1 MSDSELKYLHL
12 LLFRCFL
19 VHLRKR
25 TKLCQFRYAVT
36 QLQLLMAT
44 SGNCVNCGSYV
55 IWFVIVKLQ
64 TDDLAMAAENSLR
77 SKNQRYKIKQTSSH
91 AVKILFLTFT
101 CEDLGV
107 AMVTN
112 MISQL
117 QGLSAQASGRFF
129 WNFIHKMASR
139 CKDGTVTGD
148 FLDELPNFH
157 IDTFSEREEHSG
169 RFAEVGKWKKLS
181 SM

>member
-1 MSDSELKYLHL
+1 MTLQWRRKIL
-12 LLFRCFL
+12 LGAKISSIRLNKDDNLPEYYDECLLQPMFVPKHFSF
-19 VHLRKR
+19 VKR
-25 TKLCQFRYAVT
+25 EKIVYKM
-36 QLQLLMAT
+36 LLYRHQDF
-44 SGNCVNCGSYV
+44 SFYIS
-55 IWFVIVKLQ
+55 
-64 TDDLAMAAENSLR
+64 
-77 SKNQRYKIKQTSSH
+77 SSH

-117 QGLSAQASGRFF
+117 QELSAQARGRFF

-169 RFAEVGKWKKLS
+169 RFAEVRKWKKLS